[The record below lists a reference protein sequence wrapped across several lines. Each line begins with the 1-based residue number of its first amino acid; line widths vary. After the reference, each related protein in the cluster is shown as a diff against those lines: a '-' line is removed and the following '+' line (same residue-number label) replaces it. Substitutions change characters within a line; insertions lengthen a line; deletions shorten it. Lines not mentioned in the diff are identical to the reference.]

1 MLLVKSSIF
10 LRNMYKVVL
19 IIVLILVLIFA
30 PQFII
35 RVKTECKSQYG
46 DCPKELG
53 DGVRKSEVG
62 SLYQTRKN
70 IKKYLKNNN
79 SVSNYSTQFKLPNT
93 LVVNLLIKKPIFAIK
108 DNLTNRIFL
117 LDKDGNILSE
127 EKTTLLPTV
136 IQEGQKPNLNALR
149 LMLGVYLMYQ
159 TTTGDLQNDSL
170 TVELTPQLK
179 VIFPVEG
186 ENDVLLGSLR
196 LIYEKI
202 QSDPK
207 SAMYKEIDLRFK
219 NPVLR

>member
-1 MLLVKSSIF
+1 
-10 LRNMYKVVL
+10 MYKVVL
-19 IIVLILVLIFA
+19 IIVLLLVLIFA

-46 DCPKELG
+46 DCPKELESG
-53 DGVRKSEVG
+53 IRNLESKN
-62 SLYQTRKN
+62 LYQTRKN
-70 IKKYLKNNN
+70 IQKFAKNNN
-79 SVSNYSTQFKLPNT
+79 SISNYSTQFRLPNT

-108 DNLTNRIFL
+108 DNLTERLFL
-117 LDKDGNILSE
+117 LDKDGNTLSE

-136 IQEGQKPNLNALR
+136 IQDGQKPNLNALK

-159 TTTGDLQNDSL
+159 ITTGDLQNNSL

-186 ENDVLLGSLR
+186 ETEVLLGSLR

-207 SAMYKEIDLRFK
+207 STIYKEIDLRFK